1 MDSISLYLS
10 PAPSVTTPSAPAT
23 RRFHTASLTFPHIY
37 MNSLS
42 RLSRVARVAA
52 LALALALGSA
62 LSLAAPAAAQA
73 RPAGTSAAAPAADT
87 ARDARFARADRGRIR
102 GAQTGVWI
110 VVISDY
116 QCPYCKRWHEETEP
130 LIERDYVRTGK
141 AQIAYINYPIASIH
155 PNAFATHEYAM
166 CAAEQDKFWPVSNA
180 LFRTQG
186 DWKSHR
192 NIRAYLDSLVGT
204 LPIDRPRLQACLR
217 TGEMKE
223 LIEADYDRATRIG
236 VGSTPS
242 FLVGGRPVIGAQ
254 PYEAFK
260 KAIDAALAAAQASK
274 PAP

>member
-1 MDSISLYLS
+1 MF
-10 PAPSVTTPSAPAT
+10 AHRQGQT
-23 RRFHTASLTFPHIY
+23 RRASLSFPRIYMNTLFRLARVASLGLALCSAAPLAASLT
-37 MNSLS
+37 
-42 RLSRVARVAA
+42 
-52 LALALALGSA
+52 
-62 LSLAAPAAAQA
+62 AQA
-73 RPAGTSAAAPAADT
+73 RPAGTAAPAAATSDT

-102 GAQTGVWI
+102 GAKTGIWI

-116 QCPYCKRWHEETEP
+116 QCPFCKRWHEETEP

-166 CAAEQDKFWPVSNA
+166 CAAEQDKFWPVSDA

-186 DWKSHR
+186 DWKSR
-192 NIRAYLDSLVGT
+192 RDIRAYLDSLVGT
-204 LPIDRPRLQACLR
+204 LPIDRPRLQSCLR
-217 TGEMKE
+217 SGEMKE

-260 KAIDAALAAAQASK
+260 KAIDAALAAAQTSK

>member
-1 MDSISLYLS
+1 MRTHY
-10 PAPSVTTPSAPAT
+10 
-23 RRFHTASLTFPHIY
+23 RF
-37 MNSLS
+37 
-42 RLSRVARVAA
+42 AR
-52 LALALALGSA
+52 LALVGLALCG
-62 LSLAAPAAAQA
+62 AAPLAAQA
-73 RPAGTSAAAPAADT
+73 RPAAAQGTAQSAASAADT

-260 KAIDAALAAAQASK
+260 KAIDAALAAAQAPK